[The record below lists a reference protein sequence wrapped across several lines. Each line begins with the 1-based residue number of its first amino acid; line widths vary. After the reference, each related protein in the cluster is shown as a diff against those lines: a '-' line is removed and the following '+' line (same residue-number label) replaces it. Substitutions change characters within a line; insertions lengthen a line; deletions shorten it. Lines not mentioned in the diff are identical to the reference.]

1 LTARSASHN
10 KGSEGRRT
18 EGDATRGVAA
28 IARRIAFINEK
39 GGSCKT
45 TLASS
50 LGDYLARERGKR
62 VLLVDLDPQGQL
74 GKVLGVDVGAARRTA
89 LDLLLDTLLGP
100 ESRPALPVMRARH
113 PKLDLVPSNKSLALF
128 PDAARDADGA
138 EHFCLRDA
146 LERAPSYDFILF
158 DAPPSFGAITL
169 NVLLAASEI
178 VLPVP
183 LTYLALDGAAEMT
196 RTVEMVRT
204 RFAHPSLQITLVV
217 PTFHRNTRM
226 AAEILEK
233 LRQHFAKQIAQ
244 TVVGYS
250 VLIDEAQSRA
260 KTIFEYAPR
269 STAARWMA
277 ALGEELLAREPA
289 RPCP

>member
-1 LTARSASHN
+1 VRRDRARVSV
-10 KGSEGRRT
+10 GE
-18 EGDATRGVAA
+18 VV

-50 LGDYLARERGKR
+50 VGDYLARERGKR

-89 LDLLLDTLLGP
+89 LNLLLDALLGE
-100 ESRPALPVMRARH
+100 ESRPALPIIRARH
-113 PKLDLVPSNKSLALF
+113 PNLDIIPSNKSLALF
-128 PDAARDADGA
+128 PQEAAEYPGD
-138 EHFCLRDA
+138 ENHCLRDA
-146 LERAPSYDFILF
+146 LERAPAYDFVLF
-158 DAPPSFGAITL
+158 DAPPSFGVITL
-169 NVLLAASEI
+169 NALLASSEI

-183 LTYLALDGAAEMT
+183 LTYLALDGAAELS

-204 RFAHPSLQITLVV
+204 RFAHPALEISLVV
-217 PTFHRNTRM
+217 PTFHRPTRM
-226 AAEILEK
+226 AAEILDK
-233 LRQHFAKQIAQ
+233 LRQHFPKQLAQ
-244 TVVGYS
+244 TVLGYS

-269 STAARWMA
+269 STPARWMA
-277 ALGEELLAREPA
+277 AVGEELLGREPA
-289 RPCP
+289 RRRT

>member
-1 LTARSASHN
+1 MGAVTN
-10 KGSEGRRT
+10 
-18 EGDATRGVAA
+18 
-28 IARRIAFINEK
+28 ARRIAFINEK

-45 TLASS
+45 TLVSS
-50 LGDYLARERGKR
+50 LGDFLARERGKR

-89 LDLLLDTLLGP
+89 LDLLLDTMLG
-100 ESRPALPVMRARH
+100 ESTRPALPVQRARH
-113 PKLDLVPSNKSLALF
+113 PYLDIVPSNKSLALF
-128 PDAARDADGA
+128 AREVAQLGGD
-138 EHFCLRDA
+138 ENHCLRNA
-146 LERAPSYDFILF
+146 LAKATNYDFILF
-158 DAPPSFGAITL
+158 DAPPSFGTITL
-169 NVLLAASEI
+169 NVLLAATEI

-204 RFAHPSLQITLVV
+204 RFAHPALEISLVV
-217 PTFHRNTRM
+217 PTFARNTRM

-233 LRQHFAKQIAQ
+233 LRFHFPKQLSQ
-244 TVVGYS
+244 TVLGYS

-269 STAARWMA
+269 STAAGWMA
-277 ALGEELLAREPA
+277 AVADELLAREPV
-289 RPCP
+289 RSRR

>member
-1 LTARSASHN
+1 LRSVAPRSSNFAR
-10 KGSEGRRT
+10 
-18 EGDATRGVAA
+18 RGVVTD
-28 IARRIAFINEK
+28 ARRIAFINEK

-50 LGDYLARERGKR
+50 IGDYLARERGKR

-89 LDLLLDTLLGP
+89 LDLLLDTLLG
-100 ESRPALPVMRARH
+100 ESSRPALPIQRARH
-113 PKLDLVPSNKSLALF
+113 PYLDIVPSNKSLALF
-128 PDAARDADGA
+128 ASEVTTDGS
-138 EHFCLRDA
+138 ENHCLRHA
-146 LERAPSYDFILF
+146 LERVTNYDFIIF
-158 DAPPSFGAITL
+158 DAPPSFGTITL
-169 NVLLAASEI
+169 NVLLAAHEI

-204 RFAHPSLQITLVV
+204 RFAHPGLEISLVV
-217 PTFHRNTRM
+217 PTFARNTRM
-226 AAEILEK
+226 AGEILEK
-233 LRQHFAKQIAQ
+233 LRQHFPKQLSQ
-244 TVVGYS
+244 TVLGYS

-269 STAARWMA
+269 STAARW
-277 ALGEELLAREPA
+277 LGAVADELIAREPA
-289 RPCP
+289 RAHPVRR

>member
-1 LTARSASHN
+1 VSG
-10 KGSEGRRT
+10 GSQDPPAGGEGP
-18 EGDATRGVAA
+18 
-28 IARRIAFINEK
+28 IPRRIAFINEK

-50 LGDYLARERGKR
+50 VGDSLAREKGYR

-74 GKVLGVDVGAARRTA
+74 GKVLGVDVGAERRTA
-89 LDLLLDTLLGP
+89 LDMLLDVVLGP
-100 ESRPALPVMRARH
+100 ETRPLLPIIKARH
-113 PKLDLVPSNKSLALF
+113 PGLDLVVSNKSLALF
-128 PDAARDADGA
+128 PEEVADRGG
-138 EHFCLRDA
+138 EEYLYLRDA
-146 LERAPSYDFILF
+146 LERAEGYDFVLF
-158 DAPPSFGAITL
+158 DAPPSFGTITL
-169 NVLLAASEI
+169 NVLLAASEV

-204 RFAHPSLQITLVV
+204 RFQHPALAISMVV
-217 PTFHRNTRM
+217 ATFSRRTKM
-226 AAEILEK
+226 AREILEK
-233 LRQHFAKQIAQ
+233 LGEHFPKQLAQ

-269 STAARWMA
+269 SKAARWMS
-277 ALGEELLAREPA
+277 ALGDELLTRDPA
-289 RPCP
+289 HVRRRP